1 MNETRQSPR
10 SLSDDRRGA
19 VMVVG
24 VFMAAFLVG
33 ALWYIIGFGDAIL
46 YRQRMQD
53 GADAVAYA
61 AAVYHA
67 RGMNI
72 IAMINIIMA
81 AILAVLVAL
90 KICQMLLI
98 ITNVISCAICALPYC
113 AGCWA
118 CPICVA
124 SSNAQQ
130 PLQKV
135 IDAVQKFVDATLPIL
150 SKTQVGIAYGMPWI
164 AQARAVA
171 TSKDY
176 SKPVEGG
183 VFISSSLVP
192 SGGRLGLAVQEDEY
206 KELCRRAGMV
216 AGELALKPFSIF
228 GVSTQWA
235 SGLVGDFVSTFPG
248 YFCGDS
254 GGSSGSSGGGFGG
267 YDPGDK
273 ASSTAKTICDAK
285 QDAMKKKKKKFD
297 YDDCIKE
304 ETKKAKKQYGQSNP
318 GQSSSGNGKT
328 PKRVYDKAANG
339 NDYFQIWSVVWG
351 DQKGTKAEDGVKI
364 AAWNKAKPKPPEAW
378 TKMGFAQAEYYY
390 DGSGSWGDL
399 KEDAMWN
406 MRWRARLRR
415 VRPPSQLAGAL
426 DIVGAIAGAA
436 GALGMGDPSSILSG
450 SFMGGGGWAD
460 MFSGGSWDGMLQK
473 QIGNGQPLGGQS
485 LPAGYTPVG
494 GFQSVEIIH

>member
-1 MNETRQSPR
+1 MNDPR
-10 SLSDDRRGA
+10 STSGSLLDDRRGA
-19 VMVVG
+19 AMVVG

-33 ALWYIIGFGDAIL
+33 ALWYIIGFGDAVL

-98 ITNVISCAICALPYC
+98 ITNVISCAICALPFG
-113 AGCWA
+113 AGAWA
-118 CPICVA
+118 CPICTA
-124 SSNAQQ
+124 ASNAQQ

-135 IDAVQKFVDATLPIL
+135 IDAVQKFVDATLPVL
-150 SKTQVGIAYGMPWI
+150 SKTQHAVAVGMPWI

-176 SKPVEGG
+176 SKPVEAG
-183 VFISSSLVP
+183 VIISSSLVP
-192 SGGRLGLAVQEDEY
+192 SGDRLGLPVQEDEY

-216 AGELALKPFSIF
+216 VGELALKPFSIF
-228 GVSTQWA
+228 GVSMQWA
-235 SGLVGDFVSTFPG
+235 SGLLGDFVSTFPG

-254 GGSSGSSGGGFGG
+254 GGGSGGGYGG
-267 YDPGDK
+267 MGNQADK
-273 ASSTAKTICDAK
+273 TAKTICDAK
-285 QDAMKKKKKKFD
+285 KDAYKKKKKKFD
-297 YDDCIKE
+297 YDDCMKE
-304 ETKKAKKQYGQSNP
+304 ETKKAKEKYSQVKP
-318 GQSSSGNGKT
+318 GQSSSSSGTKT
-328 PKRVYDKAANG
+328 PKRVFDDAKNG

-351 DQKGTKAEDGVKI
+351 DQKGTKAEQGVKI
-364 AAWNKAKPKPPEAW
+364 AAWNKAKPKPPEPW
-378 TKMGFAQAEYYY
+378 TKMGFAQAEFYY
-390 DGSGSWGDL
+390 DGSGSWNDL

-415 VRPPSQLAGAL
+415 VRPPSQLQGAL
-426 DIVGAIAGAA
+426 DLVGAIAGAA
-436 GALGMGDPSSILSG
+436 GTLGMGDPSSILNG
-450 SFMGGGGWAD
+450 SLLGGGGWGD
-460 MFSGGSWDGMLQK
+460 MMNGGSWNDFLQQK
-473 QIGNGQPLGGQS
+473 LGSQQPLDPGG
-485 LPAGYTPVG
+485 LPAGYQPVG